1 MDVVVVISVEY
12 LARKFSESAGIF
24 HRESHAL
31 VMSDYFPFIR
41 LSIAYLSGDG
51 RVREFRGGVRYSA
64 VIAGRS
70 CVRDPLYRYSPL
82 RRTESWRSR

>member
-1 MDVVVVISVEY
+1 VAAVLVEKY
-12 LARKFSESAGIF
+12 FPRKFSESAGIF
-24 HRESHAL
+24 HRESHGL